1 MRRIGDLTAGPL
13 ACLLL
18 LGAGG
23 AAPALAQEMPLSVI
37 YGPAASTA
45 EGDDDYRELIFLSVP
60 ADLEDRLYLRIFDP
74 DTGGD
79 HDLAYGGSEDTETRY
94 ALVGGAGALSAVAGS
109 AAPSAEDLASGE
121 PIREA
126 SVAASAALDG
136 KWQTIASFLP
146 DQGELVGDRRVF
158 RLLVEGLAG
167 NDANLYAATLS
178 LRDRRNLAPDGLEV
192 FAFSP
197 TVRMPDDD
205 SITELR
211 FVVPQG
217 ADRLV
222 LHNFDVANGE
232 VTLTTALRSVPLAAS
247 GQNEWRE
254 SEVEMLERER
264 GQPAAITFAGGEEIP
279 NDATFRIT
287 DAAGEPVAIELP
299 VRAWR
304 PNARPVP
311 VADVELLANC
321 FSVAL
326 DASGSSDADDDGLSY
341 LWDFGDGAECHRSR
355 RRPSISGPWHVS
367 GRASGPGRLRP
378 GRQRRRP
385 ALRRA
390 WSSARRSRSP
400 ATTWWWRRASRWP
413 STAAH
418 RSPASGRS
426 RAICGISMTAPRVL
440 ARPPSTSSP
449 APAATS

>member
-146 DQGELVGDRRVF
+146 DQGELVGERRVF

-178 LRDRRNLAPDGLEV
+178 LRDRRNLAPGRARGL
-192 FAFSP
+192 
-197 TVRMPDDD
+197 R
-205 SITELR
+205 LL
-211 FVVPQG
+211 
-217 ADRLV
+217 ADRA
-222 LHNFDVANGE
+222 HAGRRQHHRA
-232 VTLTTALRSVPLAAS
+232 ALRGAAGRRSARPAQFRCRQRRGHADHSTPLGAARRV
-247 GQNEWRE
+247 G
-254 SEVEMLERER
+254 SERMARER
-264 GQPAAITFAGGEEIP
+264 GRDARARAGPARGDHVCGRRGDPERCDLPDHRCRRRAGC
-279 NDATFRIT
+279 DR
-287 DAAGEPVAIELP
+287 AAGAGLAAERTPGAGRGR
-299 VRAWR
+299 RA
-304 PNARPVP
+304 ARQ
-311 VADVELLANC
+311 LL
-321 FSVAL
+321 L
-326 DASGSSDADDDGLSY
+326 
-341 LWDFGDGAECHRSR
+341 
-355 RRPSISGPWHVS
+355 
-367 GRASGPGRLRP
+367 GRARCLGLERCR
-378 GRQRRRP
+378 
-385 ALRRA
+385 
-390 WSSARRSRSP
+390 
-400 ATTWWWRRASRWP
+400 
-413 STAAH
+413 
-418 RSPASGRS
+418 
-426 RAICGISMTAPRVL
+426 
-440 ARPPSTSSP
+440 
-449 APAATS
+449 

>member
-1 MRRIGDLTAGPL
+1 
-13 ACLLL
+13 
-18 LGAGG
+18 
-23 AAPALAQEMPLSVI
+23 MPLSVI

-94 ALVGGAGALSAVAGS
+94 ALIGGAGALSAVAGS

-146 DQGELVGDRRVF
+146 DQGELVGERRVF

-254 SEVEMLERER
+254 SEVEMLEREQRPAR
-264 GQPAAITFAGGEEIP
+264 GDHLCGRRGDPERCDLPDHRCRRRAGC
-279 NDATFRIT
+279 DR
-287 DAAGEPVAIELP
+287 AAGAGLAAERTPGAGRGR
-299 VRAWR
+299 RA
-304 PNARPVP
+304 ARQ
-311 VADVELLANC
+311 LL
-321 FSVAL
+321 L
-326 DASGSSDADDDGLSY
+326 
-341 LWDFGDGAECHRSR
+341 
-355 RRPSISGPWHVS
+355 
-367 GRASGPGRLRP
+367 GRARRLGLERC
-378 GRQRRRP
+378 R
-385 ALRRA
+385 
-390 WSSARRSRSP
+390 
-400 ATTWWWRRASRWP
+400 
-413 STAAH
+413 
-418 RSPASGRS
+418 
-426 RAICGISMTAPRVL
+426 
-440 ARPPSTSSP
+440 
-449 APAATS
+449 